1 MTMSMMTA
9 SAGDEHD
16 DHESVRASA
25 HKGSLLLAEDDPDMR
40 WLLSMS
46 LRKEGYEVIE
56 VRDGAELRAKVRT
69 QVANPKQEP
78 QVSMIISDFRMP
90 GATGL
95 DVLEELRRLEQS
107 MPFILITAFGDEAT
121 HEAARR
127 LGAVVFDKPLDLE
140 DLRTAV
146 LYLASRS
153 ERDPARVPRPPR

>member
-1 MTMSMMTA
+1 M
-9 SAGDEHD
+9 
-16 DHESVRASA
+16 
-25 HKGSLLLAEDDPDMR
+25 LAEDDPDMR

-146 LYLASRS
+146 LYLATALGQAVLDGP
-153 ERDPARVPRPPR
+153 ECGTTPE

>member
-1 MTMSMMTA
+1 MTMMTA
-9 SAGDEHD
+9 SEHD
-16 DHESVRASA
+16 EQDHDDYVPASA

-56 VRDGAELRAKVRT
+56 VRDGAELRSKVRM
-69 QVANPKQEP
+69 QVANPKQVP
-78 QVSMIISDFRMP
+78 RVSMIISDFRMP

-107 MPFILITAFGDEAT
+107 TPFILITAFGDEAT
-121 HEAARR
+121 HEEARR

-146 LYLASRS
+146 LYLAT
-153 ERDPARVPRPPR
+153 RP